1 MMKRYSAF
9 VWATLLLAALIAVL
23 AGWSLKNARATAYNS
38 LRSQGEA
45 LAEAIERSALHG
57 FRTEHLLGQQFLE
70 TFQNQVQQLDQ
81 QLGRAKDRDT
91 QENLLQESV
100 RRYRWDLVVVMDRDL
115 KPVMGFPRP
124 GDVPPPGNPVL
135 EPSQGD
141 APPPGPG
148 PHLGRSMGLGH
159 GRGMGMGLGMGIAPG
174 HRIRSF
180 LQGPDQAM
188 VLQGPG
194 WRHPWGMEPYLVA
207 FKRDNGQVL
216 LARASLERMQ
226 EAFNPAGVQTLF
238 RTLVLG
244 KTILMVVL
252 ADEDNIIRFASDDAW
267 LGKPMTELEGQL
279 RGGPRESIQVRRAL
293 ETKENEPTGQL
304 LLALATEPALRQLAQ
319 TRRSV
324 ALMGMATFGVG
335 LAGILAIAWIQ
346 QRSLR
351 REERMQHA
359 VTRSKRLAALG
370 QMAGQVAHEIRN
382 PLNAISLSLRSV
394 RRELEAAVDTNQASA
409 GEGYL
414 DTAQSELQRLNR
426 IVEDFLLIS
435 RFPPIQRQTID
446 LNTWL
451 GEIVT
456 FYGGP
461 AHEAGIVIESSMPPQ
476 PMQFSLDPDQMRQA
490 IGNLILNA
498 IQASSPGSTIKVTLQ
513 PERRG
518 IVIEIVDGGAG
529 IAAEDL
535 ERVFELYHT
544 SRPDGSG
551 LGLPIALRIIED
563 HGGSLQ
569 LNSQPGHG
577 TTARIFLPGNG

>member
-81 QLGRAKDRDT
+81 QLGRAKDRGT

-124 GDVPPPGNPVL
+124 RDVPPPGNPIL

-141 APPPGPG
+141 TAPPGPG

-267 LGKPMTELEGQL
+267 VGKPMIELEGQL

-324 ALMGMATFGVG
+324 ALMGMATFAVG

-346 QRSLR
+346 RRSLR
-351 REERMQHA
+351 REEGMQNA

-394 RRELEAAVDTNQASA
+394 RRELEEAVGTNQASA

-426 IVEDFLLIS
+426 IVEDFLRIS

-461 AHEAGIVIESSMPPQ
+461 AHEADIKIESSVPQQ
-476 PMQFSLDPDQMRQA
+476 PMRFSLDPDQVRQA

-498 IQASSPGSTIKVTLQ
+498 IQASSQGSTIKVTLQ

-518 IVIEIVDGGAG
+518 VVIEIVDGGAG
-529 IAAEDL
+529 IAAEEL
-535 ERVFELYHT
+535 EHVFELYHT

-577 TTARIFLPGNG
+577 TTARVFLPGNG